1 MMYMTLENFH
11 HELGCEILEI
21 SIPFPISNA
30 YNTKF
35 WCVDLKSRKKKKKGE
50 EISSME
56 IDV

>member
-21 SIPFPISNA
+21 SIPFPITNA

-35 WCVDLKSRKKKKKGE
+35 WCVDLKSRKKKGV

>member
-1 MMYMTLENFH
+1 MMYMTLENF

-21 SIPFPISNA
+21 SIPFPITNA

-35 WCVDLKSRKKKKKGE
+35 WCVDLKSRKKKGV

>member
-1 MMYMTLENFH
+1 MMSMTLENF

-21 SIPFPISNA
+21 SIPFPITNA

-35 WCVDLKSRKKKKKGE
+35 WCVDLKSRKKKGV